1 MCYGSGID
9 LPMGALDT
17 RELAHEGGEL
27 KWFRPP
33 PKGSIPRA
41 RNQVNQIAIAKTRA
55 KLGTRG
61 DATAAIVWVTTATR
75 AA

>member
-33 PKGSIPRA
+33 KESIPRA
-41 RNQVNQIAIAKTRA
+41 RNQVNQTAITKTRA

-61 DATAAIVWVTTATR
+61 DAMAAIVWVTTATR